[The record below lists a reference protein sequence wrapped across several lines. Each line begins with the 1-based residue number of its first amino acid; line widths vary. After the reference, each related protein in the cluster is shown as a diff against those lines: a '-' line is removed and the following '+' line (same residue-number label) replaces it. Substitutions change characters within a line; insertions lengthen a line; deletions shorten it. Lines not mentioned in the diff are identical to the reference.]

1 MKRFNDFMFTAARWK
16 VAIISFIFGFCFINS
31 LFLGLDYLFGS
42 GIDMP
47 LIKGTMLV
55 SSILG
60 LGLVGMILLFLKMS
74 KESNEFWKKA
84 EDVEKL
90 IEDADSK
97 EEMKIA
103 AIELTKLY
111 DMRMGRPHVYEV
123 NRLVTI
129 AKTKEKYL
137 K

>member
-16 VAIISFIFGFCFINS
+16 VAIISFIFGFCFINT

-74 KESNEFWKKA
+74 KESNEFWKKV
-84 EDVEKL
+84 EEVEKL
-90 IEDADSK
+90 IEDANSK

-103 AIELTKLY
+103 SIELGNLY
-111 DMRMGRPHVYEV
+111 NMRMGRPHVYEV

-129 AKTKEKYL
+129 VQTKVKYL